1 MRVGRLENIVA
12 RNARPPWYLNKVI
25 RAFIILAMV
34 IICFVL
40 LALTDLGKPKV
51 DPKQP
56 KPPVTHVD
64 GVLLRR

>member
-1 MRVGRLENIVA
+1 VV
-12 RNARPPWYLNKVI
+12 

-34 IICFVL
+34 VICFVL

-51 DPKQP
+51 DPKPQKQP
-56 KPPVTHVD
+56 ATHVD